1 MKKVLKIVVG
11 FLLAVCLIAGGVGLY
26 IHLMQRTV
34 SFLDDDGKVLHS
46 ITLKKGEKVSKP
58 DDPQKYNCEFLG
70 WKLDN
75 NDYDFNN
82 EVNDNITLTASY
94 KYFYDVK
101 FLDTDESELFETQK
115 IEKGNKAIKPD
126 DPYKVH
132 NDFLGWKNGE
142 ENFDFETLINKNITL
157 QANWLEYQPYDIVPD
172 RDNFGFH
179 CSIMKKDTI
188 GYSYEKIK
196 KLNKGL
202 EFVCIL
208 SGEVSGGIHNIKSI
222 SYILEYGKGIKLT
235 KTNDKATVKNNVRVV
250 TLKQPET
257 VFTTNEFHF
266 KITDVSNKDEL
277 YVKMKDIKY
286 KTTDDKYYYSPDK
299 EIMDLTK

>member
-1 MKKVLKIVVG
+1 
-11 FLLAVCLIAGGVGLY
+11 
-26 IHLMQRTV
+26 
-34 SFLDDDGKVLHS
+34 
-46 ITLKKGEKVSKP
+46 
-58 DDPQKYNCEFLG
+58 
-70 WKLDN
+70 
-75 NDYDFNN
+75 
-82 EVNDNITLTASY
+82 
-94 KYFYDVK
+94 
-101 FLDTDESELFETQK
+101 
-115 IEKGNKAIKPD
+115 
-126 DPYKVH
+126 
-132 NDFLGWKNGE
+132 
-142 ENFDFETLINKNITL
+142 
-157 QANWLEYQPYDIVPD
+157 
-172 RDNFGFH
+172 
-179 CSIMKKDTI
+179 MKKDTI

-202 EFVCIL
+202 EFVCSL
-208 SGEVSGGIHNIKSI
+208 SGEVSGSTHNIKSI
-222 SYILEYGKGIKLT
+222 SYILEYGKGITLT